1 MKKKFDFSQCI
12 KFNVW
17 RKIRFTVEAET
28 EEEAREEAKKYA
40 YMDVERF
47 PELEPANAEYFNSY
61 MKLMQN
67 KIEPTIEIRDFMTD
81 ELIAD
86 NAVLPVE
93 KEEEREWTE
102 TVEYVVVN
110 VSERLTSA
118 YTIEKE
124 KQKAD
129 IKRIKAQEKAMED
142 VLKFKEYAEKYPG
155 NSDYWLR
162 QAEKAERAVFEVMTF
177 DEYLQ
182 KQREE
187 VLSLPV
193 QESTEE
199 EFFEQLGVLPPFC
212 HGTLGGMELFCMSE
226 FDFGPY
232 TAQYAKD
239 GDKYYFATVDA
250 FDQSTWIP
258 NRLPQ

>member
-40 YMDVERF
+40 HMDVERF

-67 KIEPTIEIRDFMTD
+67 EMKPTVEIRDFMTD

-93 KEEEREWTE
+93 KKGSIVYNEP
-102 TVEYVVVN
+102 VEYVVVN
-110 VSERLTSA
+110 VSERLTGA
-118 YTIEKE
+118 YAHEKDE
-124 KQKAD
+124 HKAD
-129 IKRIKAQEKAMED
+129 IERINANAKAMAD

-162 QAEKAERAVFEVMTF
+162 QAEKAERAVYEVMTF

-232 TAQYAKD
+232 TAQYARD